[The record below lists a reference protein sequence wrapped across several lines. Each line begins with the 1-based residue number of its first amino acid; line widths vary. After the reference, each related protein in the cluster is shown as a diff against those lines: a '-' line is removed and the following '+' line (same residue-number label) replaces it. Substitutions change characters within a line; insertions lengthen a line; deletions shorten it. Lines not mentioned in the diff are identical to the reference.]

1 MKLKLHTAILILLGL
16 FYLNAAKGQL
26 GGQITASLISSTK
39 VVVKAEIYRDC
50 RGMAY
55 NKNSFS
61 YGCFLWKSS
70 TNTTCTTKA
79 LTIPYLKF
87 KDITY
92 VEKGAKAPCS
102 LGASGSNGIEL
113 DYFIDTIDLSTSGI
127 AALISS
133 TGCTNLS
140 FYLDKCCRPS
150 YLSNGAGGTNFYL
163 QTTIYLSNL
172 NRCKKKTNVSPSIL
186 FYPHTAMTDL
196 EKHAYTPAPVD
207 SIENDKITC
216 NLNNPLESGPNKMVK
231 LTSPYTAN
239 APIPTMCTP
248 TGNGFCA
255 PNMTTDPVKGFSF
268 DTLTG
273 RMVYFLNITNT
284 IGTGNGFTN
293 SAMLFNEYR
302 QDTSKNWVQIGQT
315 MREFSFNVQNVGGY
329 NNPPNI
335 ETTAE
340 LSATAG
346 KSFYKEIKVTDNIK
360 TGYQTAADTVLVT
373 AVSGCKGLLMYVKNP
388 KDREKIVVISGTPDT
403 TYCSKTPYRMS
414 ILANDQYKN
423 YVALASAQIMVRVK
437 PLGSY
442 TASVKMGNCNRV
454 VLNFKAGKEVTGTVN
469 VTWTVKDSVT
479 GKVEYTGFGTL
490 TTFADSSKTLSK
502 GVKIITVSVT
512 GSDFGFDPRTF
523 IIDASYEAKF
533 TISGIT
539 SYCRG
544 SLADLSAVSVTMK
557 KIKSVQ
563 YTVGTNYSYLDTLNK
578 FNKLNVDSNMIL
590 MATAKDILGCT
601 ATLTTKIKMLPL
613 PEKQFTKGLNICQ
626 NENQFDLLALCSLKS
641 TENIQLSSN
650 DGYVSFGQYFDATQ
664 IPSSEFTNNAV
675 VTKTVNYFIIDGNS
689 CWITA
694 SVDAKIYRLPQMAV
708 DSIQLCQNTLS
719 LNLDKQIKTPSAS
732 NLSKYIYQW
741 KVVSNPPSTLAS
753 VLLKASTDTIKRYFN
768 YGNSAST
775 IFEGRY
781 TFQLTLTDTATHC
794 TNTDILAVNIVNE
807 PLITF
812 TPNLTFCANKAN
824 IDLFFDV
831 KVGGN
836 NVTYGVVKLTAYNNS
851 NMNATFYNTALVN
864 GHYLPK
870 NAAEGRWKYSYTGP
884 LIGCR
889 DTATNELRILSTP
902 DAVFSLSTDTLID
915 VETPTVTATNNSTIS
930 DNTTLN
936 FEWNPGTGIPAD
948 NATTTNFSFT
958 YPKIEK
964 MYPLTLIATSAVN
977 GCKDTMSKNIAIK
990 KNVSTQSLQLMGG
1003 HFNDKLQV
1011 EGLASKIIEI
1021 RWFNTNG
1028 QLIAIDKQ
1036 NNGISLRN
1044 GIYLYEIL
1052 LENNTKN
1059 NVVRGKY
1066 FIK

>member
-1 MKLKLHTAILILLGL
+1 MKLKLQTAILILLGL

-39 VVVKAEIYRDC
+39 VVVKAELYRDC
-50 RGMAY
+50 RGTA
-55 NKNSFS
+55 NS
-61 YGCFLWKSS
+61 KSS
-70 TNTTCTTKA
+70 FTYGFFLTKPSGTTACTTKT
-79 LTIPYLKF
+79 LTIPYLNF
-87 KDITY
+87 KDITF
-92 VEKGAKAPCS
+92 VEKGAKAPCK
-102 LGASGSNGIEL
+102 LGGMGSNFGVEL
-113 DYFIDTIDLSTSGI
+113 DYFVDTVDLNTSGI
-127 AALISS
+127 LSLMKS
-133 TGCTNLS
+133 TGCSDL
-140 FYLDKCCRPS
+140 
-150 YLSNGAGGTNFYL
+150 NFYL
-163 QTTIYLSNL
+163 NRCCRTMILNSGMAGTDFYVKSTICFSNL
-172 NRCKKKTNVSPSIL
+172 NRCKVKTNIAPSIL
-186 FYPHTAMTDL
+186 FYPQTLITDL
-196 EKHAYTPAPVD
+196 EKNAYTPAPVD
-207 SIENDKITC
+207 SIDNDRISCKLMIPMQGIPYSLGAFSSPFTA
-216 NLNNPLESGPNKMVK
+216 NNPLP
-231 LTSPYTAN
+231 TWCSPIGT
-239 APIPTMCTP
+239 
-248 TGNGFCA
+248 GFCS
-255 PNMTTDPVKGFSF
+255 PNIATDPVRGFNF

-273 RMVYFLNITNT
+273 RMVFVPNLTNT
-284 IGTGNGFTN
+284 MGIGSYFND
-293 SAMLFNEYR
+293 AIQFNEYR
-302 QDTSKNWVQIGQT
+302 KDTANNWVLIGQS
-315 MREFSFNVQNVGGY
+315 MREIFFLVQNAGGS
-329 NNPPNI
+329 NNPPEI
-335 ETTAE
+335 ENTTE

-346 KSFYKEIKVTDNIK
+346 IAFYKEIKVTDKIK
-360 TGYQTAADTVLVT
+360 NGYQSFPDTVLVN
-373 AVSGCKGLLMYVKNP
+373 AVSGCRGLKMYVKNP

-414 ILANDQYKN
+414 ILANDQYKS

-437 PLGSY
+437 PLGTY
-442 TASVKMGNCNRV
+442 TASVKMGNCNRA

-479 GKVEYTGFGTL
+479 GKVEYTATL
-490 TTFADSSKTLSK
+490 TTLTDSSRTLSK
-502 GVKIITVSVT
+502 GVKIVTVSVT
-512 GSDFGFDPRTF
+512 GSDFGFDPRNF

-539 SYCRG
+539 SYCKG
-544 SLADLSAVSVTMK
+544 SLADLTAVSVTMK

-694 SVDAKIYRLPQMAV
+694 SVDANIYRLPQMAV

-719 LNLDKQIKTPSAS
+719 LNLDNQIKTPAS
-732 NLSKYIYQW
+732 SKLSQFKYQW
-741 KVVSNPPSTLAS
+741 NVVSNPATVSTS
-753 VLLKASTDTIKRYFN
+753 GLLKSSTDTVKRYFN

-775 IFEGRY
+775 NFEGRY

-794 TNTDILAVNIVNE
+794 TNSDTLAVVIENE

-812 TPNLTFCANKAN
+812 TPNLTFCANKSN
-824 IDLFFDV
+824 IDLFATA
-831 KVGGN
+831 KVGGK
-836 NVTYGVVKLTAYNNS
+836 NVTDGVVKLTAYNNS
-851 NMNATFYNTALVN
+851 NMNATFYNTSLVN

-884 LIGCR
+884 LTGCR
-889 DTATNELRILSTP
+889 DTAINELRILSTP

-915 VETPTVTATNNSTIS
+915 VETPTITATNNSTIS

-936 FEWNPGTGIPAD
+936 FEWNPGTGIGTD
-948 NATTTNFSFT
+948 KKTTTNFNFT
-958 YPKIEK
+958 YPKVEK
-964 MYPLTLIATSAVN
+964 VYPLTLISTSALN
-977 GCKDTMSKNIAIK
+977 GCSDTMSKNIAIK
-990 KNVSTQSLQLMGG
+990 KNVSTQSLQLLGG

-1011 EGLASKIIEI
+1011 EGIASKIIEI

-1028 QLIAIDKQ
+1028 QLIAVDKQ

-1052 LENNTKN
+1052 LEINTKN

>member
-1 MKLKLHTAILILLGL
+1 MKLKLQTAILILLGL
-16 FYLNAAKGQL
+16 FYLNAANGQL

-50 RGMAY
+50 RGVPY
-55 NKNSFS
+55 SKTSFS

-140 FYLDKCCRPS
+140 FYIDKCCRPS
-150 YLSNGAGGTNFYL
+150 FLANGAGGTNFYL

-302 QDTSKNWVQIGQT
+302 EDTAKNWVLIGQT
-315 MREFSFNVQNVGGY
+315 MREFMFNVYNVGGY

-346 KSFYKEIKVTDNIK
+346 RSFYKEIKVTDNIK
-360 TGYQTAADTVLVT
+360 TGYQTAADTVLVS
-373 AVSGCKGLLMYVKNP
+373 AVSGCKGLSMYVKNP

-414 ILANDQYKN
+414 ILANDQYKS

-442 TASVKMGNCNRV
+442 TASVKMGNCNRA

-469 VTWTVKDSVT
+469 VIWTVKDSVT
-479 GKVEYTGFGTL
+479 GKVEYIGTGTL
-490 TTFADSSKTLSK
+490 TTFADSSKTLNK
-502 GVKIITVSVT
+502 GVKIITLSVT
-512 GSDFGFDPRTF
+512 GSDFGFDVTTLK
-523 IIDASYEAKF
+523 INANYEATF
-533 TISGIT
+533 TLSGST
-539 SYCRG
+539 SYCKG
-544 SLADLSAVSVTMK
+544 SAVNFTAIPVTMK

-563 YTVGTNYSYLDTLNK
+563 YAVGSNYAYLDTLNK
-578 FNKLNVDSNMIL
+578 FTSLSVDSAFTL
-590 MATAKDILGCT
+590 FATAKDVLGCT
-601 ATLTTKIKMLPL
+601 STVATNIVLKTL
-613 PEKQFTKGLNICQ
+613 PEKQFKSGVKICQ
-626 NENQFDLLALCSLKS
+626 NEAQFDMLVLCSLK
-641 TENIQLSSN
+641 TNEYVQLSSKE
-650 DGYVSFGQYFDATQ
+650 GYISFGQYFDATL
-664 IPSSEFTNNAV
+664 IPNTQFANNSV
-675 VTKTVNYFIIDGNS
+675 VSKTVFYKVTDGNN
-689 CWITA
+689 CERND
-694 SVDAKIYRLPQMAV
+694 SVSVKIYRLPQMAV

-719 LNLDKQIKTPSAS
+719 LNLDKQIKTPSSS
-732 NLSKYIYQW
+732 NLSKYTYQW
-741 KVVSNPPSTLAS
+741 KVVSNPATVSTS
-753 VLLKASTDTIKRYFN
+753 GLLKSSTDTVKRYFN

-775 IFEGRY
+775 NFEGRY
-781 TFQLTLTDTATHC
+781 TFQLTLIDTVTHC
-794 TNTDILAVNIVNE
+794 VNTDILAVNIVNE
-807 PLITF
+807 PIITF
-812 TPNLTFCANKAN
+812 TPNLTFCAYKSN
-824 IDLFFDV
+824 IDLFADV
-831 KVGGN
+831 KVGGK
-836 NVTYGVVKLTAYNNS
+836 NVTDGVVKLTAYNNS

-870 NAAEGRWKYSYTGP
+870 NAAEGRWKYSFTGP
-884 LIGCR
+884 LTGCR
-889 DTATNELRILSTP
+889 DTAINELRILSTP

-915 VETPTVTATNNSTIS
+915 VETPTITATNNSTIS

-948 NATTTNFSFT
+948 KATTTNFNFT
-958 YPKIEK
+958 YPKVEK
-964 MYPLTLIATSAVN
+964 LNPLTLIATSAVN

-990 KNVSTQSLQLMGG
+990 KNVSTQSLQFMGG

-1011 EGLASKIIEI
+1011 EGIASKIIEI

-1028 QLIAIDKQ
+1028 QLIAVDKQ

-1044 GIYLYEIL
+1044 GIYLYEIV

>member
-1 MKLKLHTAILILLGL
+1 MKLKLQTAILILLGL

-26 GGQITASLISSTK
+26 GGQMTASLISSTK

-55 NKNSFS
+55 NKGSFN

-70 TNTTCTTKA
+70 TNTSCTTKA

-87 KDITY
+87 KDVSY
-92 VEKGAKAPCS
+92 LAKGASAPCT
-102 LGASGSNGIEL
+102 LGASGSGLGIEL

-140 FYLDKCCRPS
+140 FYIDKCCRS
-150 YLSNGAGGTNFYL
+150 IGFTNGSGGTNFFL
-163 QTTIYLSNL
+163 QTTIFTSNL
-172 NRCKKKTNVSPSIL
+172 NRCKKNTNVSPSIL
-186 FYPHTAMTDL
+186 FYPHTTMTDL
-196 EKHAYTPAPVD
+196 EKQAYTPAPVD
-207 SIENDKITC
+207 SIENDKIVCRLSNVLTA
-216 NLNNPLESGPNKMVK
+216 GPNIPVS
-231 LTSPYTAN
+231 LTSPFTTN
-239 APIPTMCTP
+239 APVQTMCTP
-248 TGNGFCA
+248 TGNGFCS

-268 DTLTG
+268 DTLTA
-273 RMVYFLNITNT
+273 RMVYQMNLTGTNP
-284 IGTGNGFTN
+284 N
-293 SAMLFNEYR
+293 SYSNAAIVFNEYR

-315 MREFSFNVQNVGGY
+315 MREFSFNVLNVGGY

-346 KSFYKEIKVTDNIK
+346 RAFYKEIKVTDNIK

-373 AVSGCKGLLMYVKNP
+373 AVSGCKGLSMYVKNP

-414 ILANDQYKN
+414 ILANDQYKTF
-423 YVALASAQIMVRVK
+423 VALASAQIMVRVK

-454 VLNFKAGKEVTGTVN
+454 FLTFKAGKEVTGNVN
-469 VTWTVKDSVT
+469 VTWTVKDSAT
-479 GKVEYTGFGTL
+479 GKIEYTGTGNL
-490 TTFADSSKTLSK
+490 TAFVDSSKTLIK
-502 GVKIITVSVT
+502 GVKIVALSVS

-533 TISGIT
+533 TLSGST
-539 SYCRG
+539 SYCKG
-544 SLADLSAVSVTMK
+544 SYVDLTASYVTMK

-563 YTVGTNYSYLDTLNK
+563 YSVGTNYSYLDTLNK
-578 FNKLNVDSNMIL
+578 FNKLIVDSNMIL
-590 MATAKDILGCT
+590 IATAKDILGCT
-601 ATLTTKIKMLPL
+601 ATVTTKINMLPL

-641 TENIQLSSN
+641 TENIQLSSK
-650 DGYVSFGQYFDATQ
+650 DGYVSFAQYFDATQ
-664 IPSSEFTNNAV
+664 IPNSEFTNNAV
-675 VTKTVNYFIIDGNS
+675 VTKTVDYFILDANN
-689 CWITA
+689 CWIMA
-694 SVDAKIYRLPQMAV
+694 SVDAKIYRLPQLTV

-753 VLLKASTDTIKRYFN
+753 VLLKASGDTIKRYFN

-781 TFQLTLTDTATHC
+781 KFQLRLTDTATHC
-794 TNTDILAVNIVNE
+794 SNTDSVTVKIINE
-807 PLITF
+807 PTITF

-824 IDLFFDV
+824 IDLFGTA
-831 KVGGN
+831 KVGGAD
-836 NVTYGVVKLTAYNNS
+836 VTDGVVKLTAYNNS

-870 NAAEGRWKYSYTGP
+870 NAAEGRWEYSFTGP
-884 LIGCR
+884 LTGCR
-889 DTATNELRILSTP
+889 DTAINELRILPTP
-902 DAVFSLSTDTLID
+902 DAVYSLSTDTLID
-915 VETPTVTATNNSTIS
+915 VETPTITATNNSTIS

-936 FEWNPGTGIPAD
+936 FEWNPGTGIPAN

-977 GCKDTMSKNIAIK
+977 GCKDTMAKNIAVK

-1011 EGLASKIIEI
+1011 EGIASKIVEI

-1028 QLIAIDKQ
+1028 QVVAVDKQ
-1036 NNGISLRN
+1036 NNGIALRN
-1044 GIYLYEIL
+1044 GIYLYEIF
-1052 LENNTKN
+1052 LENNQKN
-1059 NVVRGKY
+1059 FVVRGKY